1 MASLMI
7 EFLRPHRNIL
17 LLGLCAALS
26 FLFPFANSIASP
38 PLLQLAQANPD
49 QLKKQNL
56 LTGDS
61 IAVLYPE
68 TNEAAREIFTKII
81 EGIEAQAKTKVRT
94 IVLTDKNESPEI
106 YSQLKKAGAKVVIA
120 LGGRSVKISLG
131 FERDIAVVVGGVLAI
146 SEAENRQFLGGI
158 ALTPD
163 PGLLFK
169 NVKELIP
176 SMKRVIV
183 IHDPKKSD
191 WLLKFAR
198 LAAKEQGI
206 ELVVHE
212 AQDLATAARL
222 YETVFNN
229 ADPKTDTL
237 WLPQDETTVDESTIL
252 PIVLKESWAKN
263 VPFFSSKFIHVRK
276 GALFSLRPNNLELGR
291 NLAVIAMNILAGD
304 VTKRGMTPLKDVQT
318 ALNLR
323 TASHIGLNIGS
334 QQQRNFNYIFPEP

>member
-1 MASLMI
+1 MI
-7 EFLRPHRNIL
+7 EFLRPNRNML
-17 LLGLCAALS
+17 TLGLCVALS
-26 FLFPFANSIASP
+26 FLFPFASSMADP
-38 PLLQLAQANPD
+38 APLLQLAQANPD

-68 TNEAAREIFTKII
+68 STDAYRAFFTQIV
-81 EGIEAQAKTKVRT
+81 EGVESQTKTKVRVMT
-94 IVLTDKNESPEI
+94 IAEKQDSAEI
-106 YSQLKKAGAKVVIA
+106 YSQLKKAGTKVVIA
-120 LGGRSVKISLG
+120 LGSRGKQISSS
-131 FERDIAVVVGGVLAI
+131 FERDIAVVVGGVLI
-146 SEAENRQFLGGI
+146 INEAENSKLLGI

-183 IHDPKKSD
+183 IYDPKKSD

-206 ELVVHE
+206 ELVAHE
-212 AQDLATAARL
+212 AQDLASAARL
-222 YETVFNN
+222 YESVFNS
-229 ADPKTDTL
+229 ADPKTDTV
-237 WLPQDETTVDESTIL
+237 WLPQDETTVNEDTIL
-252 PIVLKESWAKN
+252 PIVLKESWSKN
-263 VPFFSSKFIHVRK
+263 VPFFSSKFIHVKK
-276 GALFSLRPNNLELGR
+276 GALFSLRPNNVELGR

-304 VTKRGMTPLKDVQT
+304 VSKRGMTPLKDVQT

-334 QQQRNFNYIFPEP
+334 QQQRNYNYIFPEP